1 MPRASCRFQYVPRPE
16 GLASRKFEAACV
28 LQAEHKA
35 PFVKS
40 GKLTLVDRHGA
51 AFWWW
56 EASLREDEN
65 EPNNRETCNGLPES
79 VCRKL
84 PDGWH
89 HLRLETGFEAVLV
102 QKGLVVG
109 SAWQRLPFDGRAWRA
124 FVDDQGEG
132 RIGPHVPP
140 PQFEVHFPAAA
151 AIQSRGKVLVKV
163 AHRGARLLAIGAIVA
178 ATACGW
184 MLGQASQL
192 NRSAKVDIGEAA
204 RLEQVLK
211 NYELYEHV
219 RQQRSELVQARN
231 AAGNGQVGLALASA
245 LELASSQGLKV
256 QAFSIDTQELDLV
269 LHTPSD
275 PAKLRMIAAKLESL
289 PSFSEV
295 TGRESDQPGTT
306 RLTAKVTT

>member
-1 MPRASCRFQYVPRPE
+1 
-16 GLASRKFEAACV
+16 
-28 LQAEHKA
+28 
-35 PFVKS
+35 
-40 GKLTLVDRHGA
+40 
-51 AFWWW
+51 
-56 EASLREDEN
+56 
-65 EPNNRETCNGLPES
+65 
-79 VCRKL
+79 
-84 PDGWH
+84 
-89 HLRLETGFEAVLV
+89 
-102 QKGLVVG
+102 
-109 SAWQRLPFDGRAWRA
+109 
-124 FVDDQGEG
+124 
-132 RIGPHVPP
+132 
-140 PQFEVHFPAAA
+140 
-151 AIQSRGKVLVKV
+151 
-163 AHRGARLLAIGAIVA
+163 
-178 ATACGW
+178 